1 MKKFAVVTGANSG
14 IGKSF
19 AVLFAKRGYPV
30 ILIGR
35 KTNVL
40 EEMTKM
46 ISKISGEECIYL
58 SGDFCIASQV
68 RKVVEALKE
77 YPIGFFVN
85 NAGFGT
91 YGPFLNQNKEM
102 VEDMILVNVAAL
114 TRLSYAAIEQMTKQG
129 YGHLINVASVA
140 SFMPNPY
147 GSAYAATKAY
157 VRSFS
162 EALYQE
168 VKKSPITVT
177 TLCPGPTRTNFG
189 KRSGMGK
196 SRSFV
201 RMMSADKVAWQGY
214 RAALAGKRCVVPGLL
229 NKIVVT
235 AVQILPK
242 EMVLKAVMWAL
253 QERRKKVY
261 TLFRPVRNRLF
272 RN

>member
-129 YGHLINVASVA
+129 YGHLINVASIA

-177 TLCPGPTRTNFG
+177 TLCPEIG
-189 KRSGMGK
+189 
-196 SRSFV
+196 
-201 RMMSADKVAWQGY
+201 
-214 RAALAGKRCVVPGLL
+214 RAHV
-229 NKIVVT
+229 
-235 AVQILPK
+235 
-242 EMVLKAVMWAL
+242 
-253 QERRKKVY
+253 
-261 TLFRPVRNRLF
+261 
-272 RN
+272 